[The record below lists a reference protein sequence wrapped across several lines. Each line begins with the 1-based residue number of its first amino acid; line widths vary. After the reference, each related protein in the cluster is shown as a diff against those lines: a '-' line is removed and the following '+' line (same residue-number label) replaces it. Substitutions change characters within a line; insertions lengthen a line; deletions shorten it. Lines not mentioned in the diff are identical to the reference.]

1 MSVLTIAGSKI
12 SSLAPLRDTVQMKIG
27 TGYLG
32 SKKFASEL
40 AWKSMVMM
48 LASMIPDDFYD
59 WQDPAFDVDATD
71 VYSI

>member
-1 MSVLTIAGSKI
+1 MSILTIAGAKI
-12 SSLAPLRDTVQMKIG
+12 SSLAPLRDTFQVKIG

-40 AWKSMVMM
+40 AWKSMVTM
-48 LASMIPDDFYD
+48 LASIIPEDFYD

-71 VYSI
+71 VYEI